1 MPHMKDDINRDVTNL
16 NPAFVQLFNL
26 FQFAAP
32 HKREADGGAEVDER
46 GASGAAREHV
56 PQPQSQPLLGDGA
69 R

>member
-1 MPHMKDDINRDVTNL
+1 MPHKLKDNIRGDPTNL
-16 NPAFVQLFNL
+16 SNPAI

-56 PQPQSQPLLGDGA
+56 PQSQSQPLLGDGA